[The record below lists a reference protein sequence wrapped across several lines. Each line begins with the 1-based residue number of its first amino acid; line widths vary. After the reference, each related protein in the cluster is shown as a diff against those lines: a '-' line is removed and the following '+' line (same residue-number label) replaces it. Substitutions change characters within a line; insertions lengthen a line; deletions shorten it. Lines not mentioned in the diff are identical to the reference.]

1 MKAWNITPDMA
12 PSVCVSHRPE
22 IRACEIGRV
31 SVWSSTLDHAMM
43 EVEMYSPAASHTSHN
58 VNPLPG
64 VVSYERSFNGA
75 LQVCCFAHVVWL
87 QFDILHA
94 ESK

>member
-22 IRACEIGRV
+22 ICACEIGRV
-31 SVWSSTLDHAMM
+31 SVLSSTLDHAMM
-43 EVEMYSPAASHTSHN
+43 EVEMYFPAASHTSHN
-58 VNPLPG
+58 VNPLHG

-75 LQVCCFAHVVWL
+75 LQVCCFARVVWL